1 MKKYILLLMI
11 PLFFACGRE
20 ARKQA
25 ENLQSVN
32 DSLMNQTLQ
41 KDEAIND
48 FIASIND
55 IQSTL
60 DTIKMKENIISLST
74 DRGGEL
80 KVTAREQIKS
90 DIQTIYSLMQKNK
103 QTLRDLQAKLKSSG
117 MQVAELQKLIDRING
132 ELTLKNAEI
141 EELREKLA
149 KLNITVDEA
158 NLQIEGLNETV
169 KSQSEKISTQTQ
181 VIDEQ
186 TTALNTAYYII
197 GTAKDLKAKE
207 VIKGDILKG
216 KVLMDD
222 FKKENFTRI
231 DIRKT
236 TEIPILSKK
245 AEVLSNHPTTSYKL
259 TGDKKMVQALQITDP
274 KAFWGVTK
282 YLVIV
287 TD

>member
-1 MKKYILLLMI
+1 MKKYFLILLI

-20 ARKQA
+20 AKKQA
-25 ENLQSVN
+25 EALQARN
-32 DSLMNQTLQ
+32 DSLMTQTLQ

-48 FIASIND
+48 FISSIND

-60 DTIKMKENIISLST
+60 DTIKMKENIITLST

-80 KVTAREQIKS
+80 KVSAKEQIKS
-90 DIQTIYSLMQKNK
+90 DIQTIYALMLKNK
-103 QTLRDLQAKLKSSG
+103 ETLNVLQRKIKSSNL
-117 MQVAELQKLIDRING
+117 QVEELQKLVDRVNKEI
-132 ELTLKNAEI
+132 LLKDAQI

-149 KLNITVDEA
+149 KMNIDIEA
-158 NLQIEGLNETV
+158 ANMQIDNLSQTV
-169 KSQSEKISTQTQ
+169 KQQSGQITDQSQTIEQ
-181 VIDEQ
+181 Q

-197 GTAKDLKAKE
+197 GTAKDLKEKE
-207 VIKGDILKG
+207 VIEGGVLKG
-216 KVLMDD
+216 KEVLND
-222 FKKENFTRI
+222 FKKDNFTRI

-245 AEVLSNHPTTSYKL
+245 AEVLSKHPTTSYKL
-259 TGDKKMVQALQITDP
+259 TGDKKLVQALQITDP
-274 KAFWGVTK
+274 KAFWSVTK

>member
-1 MKKYILLLMI
+1 MKKYFLLLLI
-11 PLFFACGRE
+11 PVFFACGRQ
-20 ARKQA
+20 AKKQA
-25 ENLQSVN
+25 EELQSRN
-32 DSLMNQTLQ
+32 DSLMTQALQ

-80 KVTAREQIKS
+80 RVSAREQIKS
-90 DIQTIYSLMQKNK
+90 DIQTIYSLMLKNRETLNALQKK
-103 QTLRDLQAKLKSSG
+103 IKKSNL
-117 MQVAELQKLIDRING
+117 QVAELQKLVDRVNKEIA
-132 ELTLKNAEI
+132 LKNAEI

-149 KLNITVDEA
+149 RMNITIEAA
-158 NLQIEGLNETV
+158 NLKIDDLSQTV
-169 KSQSEKISTQTQ
+169 KTQSEQITDQTQTIEQ
-181 VIDEQ
+181 Q

-197 GTAKDLKAKE
+197 GTAKDLKEKG
-207 VIKGDILKG
+207 VIKGSVLKG
-216 KVLMDD
+216 KVLLDD
-222 FKKENFTRI
+222 FSKDGFTRT

-245 AEVLSNHPTTSYKL
+245 AEVLSQHPSNSYKL
-259 TGDKKMVQALQITDP
+259 TGDKKLVQALQITDP
-274 KAFWGVTK
+274 KSFWSVTK

>member
-1 MKKYILLLMI
+1 MKKYLLLLLI
-11 PLFFACGRE
+11 PVFFACGRQ
-20 ARKQA
+20 AKKQA
-25 ENLQSVN
+25 EELQSRN
-32 DSLMNQTLQ
+32 DSLMTQALQ

-48 FIASIND
+48 FISSIND

-80 KVTAREQIKS
+80 RVSAKEQIKS
-90 DIQTIYSLMQKNK
+90 DIQKIYSLMQKNRE
-103 QTLRDLQAKLKSSG
+103 TLNSLQRKIKNSNL
-117 MQVAELQKLIDRING
+117 QVGELQKLVDRVNKEIA
-132 ELTLKNAEI
+132 LKNAEI

-149 KLNITVDEA
+149 KMNINIEEAYLKIDDLSQTV
-158 NLQIEGLNETV
+158 QV
-169 KSQSEKISTQTQ
+169 QSDKISDQTEKIEQ
-181 VIDEQ
+181 Q

-197 GTAKDLKAKE
+197 GTAKDLKDKE
-207 VIKGDILKG
+207 VIKGGFLSSKE
-216 KVLMDD
+216 VLDD
-222 FKKENFTRI
+222 FSKSDFTKI

-245 AEVLSNHPTTSYKL
+245 AEVLSKHPTSSYKL
-259 TGDKKMVQALQITDP
+259 TGDKKLVQALQITDP
-274 KAFWGVTK
+274 KAFWSVTK

>member
-1 MKKYILLLMI
+1 MKKYFLILLI
-11 PLFFACGRE
+11 PVFFACGRE
-20 ARKQA
+20 AKRQA
-25 ENLQSVN
+25 EELQSRN
-32 DSLMNQTLQ
+32 DSLMTQALQ

-48 FIASIND
+48 FIYSIND

-80 KVTAREQIKS
+80 KVSAKEQIKS
-90 DIQTIYSLMQKNK
+90 DIQTIYSLMLKNRE
-103 QTLRDLQAKLKSSG
+103 TLNTLQRKIKNSNL
-117 MQVAELQKLIDRING
+117 QVAELQKLVDRVNKEIA
-132 ELTLKNAEI
+132 LKDAEI

-149 KLNITVDEA
+149 KMNIDIEA
-158 NLQIEGLNETV
+158 ANMQIDNLSQTV
-169 KSQSEKISTQTQ
+169 KQQSNKITDQTQTIEQ
-181 VIDEQ
+181 Q

-197 GTAKDLKAKE
+197 GTAKDLKEKG
-207 VIKGDILKG
+207 VIKGGLLKG
-216 KVLMDD
+216 KEMLDD
-222 FKKENFTRI
+222 FDKSGFTRI

-245 AEVLSNHPTTSYKL
+245 AEVLSKHPTTSYKL
-259 TGDKKMVQALQITDP
+259 TGDKKLVQALQITDP
-274 KAFWGVTK
+274 KAFWSVTK